1 MTQNLLRFQSEMC
14 GIVLCCALMSGLS
27 CAHSA
32 PATPEIPDTAMAPL
46 HGPRIISRRPSVDT
60 PEYYVELK
68 PEFDQVKYSFIIAK
82 RVGGKVGYIY
92 DNFHGFTVHSI
103 PDSMADKMRAMPE
116 VSKVVK
122 SQVMT
127 ID

>member
-1 MTQNLLRFQSEMC
+1 MRQNLLRFQSGML
-14 GIVLCCALMSGLS
+14 GVLLGWALVLALG

-32 PATPEIPDTAMAPL
+32 PATPEIADTAMAPL
-46 HGPRIISRRPSVDT
+46 HGPRIISRPPSVDV

-82 RVGGKVGYIY
+82 RVGGKVGCIN

-103 PDSMADKMRAMPE
+103 PDSM
-116 VSKVVK
+116 
-122 SQVMT
+122 
-127 ID
+127 